1 MKLSTSLALQEI
13 FDFFDQTSKV
23 KMQRLNKRF
32 YRVFIPGL
40 VRKVHLFDLGNVALG
55 AIVFP
60 GQNYV
65 NVLDPKK
72 SLVEW
77 KKLPVQ
83 IDETAEE
90 ILHAVARADLQEAAV
105 NMEKIVGML
114 GKLKSMFFPSKKNEA
129 VETFSQ
135 DIRWAMWP
143 KII

>member
-1 MKLSTSLALQEI
+1 
-13 FDFFDQTSKV
+13 
-23 KMQRLNKRF
+23 
-32 YRVFIPGL
+32 
-40 VRKVHLFDLGNVALG
+40 
-55 AIVFP
+55 VFP

-83 IDETAEE
+83 IDESAEE

-105 NMEKIVGML
+105 KMEKKVGML